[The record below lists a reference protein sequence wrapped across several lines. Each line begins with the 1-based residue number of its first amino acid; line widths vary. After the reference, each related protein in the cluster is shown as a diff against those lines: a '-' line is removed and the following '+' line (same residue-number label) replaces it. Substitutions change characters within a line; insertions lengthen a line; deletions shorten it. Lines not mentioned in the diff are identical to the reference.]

1 MNKYEY
7 VKSIRNELTD
17 LPKSFCEKELQ
28 YYIDYFE
35 NSHIDDTADVT
46 NIFGNPKDVAN
57 IIRNKFN
64 TNSNSINNTNNN
76 NYTFYQRNKD
86 TNLILI
92 ILLVL
97 SFPIWFPIGIAAI
110 AVIFALL
117 ISLFAVVAAI
127 GISLFA
133 IILVGI
139 FLIPIS
145 FTIITESIPSFLF
158 LLGCGLICFGVGA
171 LLLWLLVIL
180 ISKIIHS
187 ISNAG
192 KKGVN

>member
-7 VKSIRNELTD
+7 VKFIRNELTD
-17 LPKSFCEKELQ
+17 LPKGFCEKELQ

-35 NSHIDDTADVT
+35 NSHIDDTTDVT

-57 IIRNKFN
+57 VIRNKFN
-64 TNSNSINNTNNN
+64 SNPNLGNENN
-76 NYTFYQRNKD
+76 NYTFYQHKNDKSP
-86 TNLILI
+86 ILI
-92 ILLVL
+92 ILLIL
-97 SFPIWFPIGIAAI
+97 SFPIWLPIGLAAI

-127 GISLFA
+127 GISLLA
-133 IILVGI
+133 VILVGI

-145 FTIITESIPSFLF
+145 FTIITESVSSFLF
-158 LLGCGLICFGVGA
+158 MLGCGLISLGVGV
-171 LLLWLLVIL
+171 LLLWLMVML

-187 ISNAG
+187 LTNNRKRRA
-192 KKGVN
+192 N

>member
-7 VKSIRNELTD
+7 VKFIRNELAD
-17 LPKSFCEKELQ
+17 LPIGFCEKELQ

-35 NSHIDDTADVT
+35 NSHIDDSTDVT

-64 TNSNSINNTNNN
+64 TNPNLSNNTNNN
-76 NYTFYQRNKD
+76 NYTFHQRNKD
-86 TNLILI
+86 TSLILI